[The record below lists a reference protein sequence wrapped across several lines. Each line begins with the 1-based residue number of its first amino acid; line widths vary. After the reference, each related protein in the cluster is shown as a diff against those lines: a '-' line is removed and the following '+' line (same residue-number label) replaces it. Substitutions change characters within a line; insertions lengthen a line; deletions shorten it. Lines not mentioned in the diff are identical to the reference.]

1 MSALGQKQTYA
12 VHQLMSAL
20 PPIATAKADIGKPS
34 CLLYPRKQTCAVQLG
49 KSALGQKRTCAA
61 QKQMSALPLKAD
73 IVDRLEKSASCH
85 EQNWASDMNGGRTF
99 SPQHFCRGKIDDLL
113 ELSILGRE
121 SGRTLR
127 PWLITACK
135 KIQLLFAFPRL
146 ILIFCWATPC
156 GVSACSSNTLR
167 RRSDCATG
175 PFDRPSWYL
184 AALARVPAI
193 SWHGGMRMRGVLASL
208 CRNAVVRLFRITV
221 CAIMSSRRAAAR
233 ASWKRP
239 TAAPRTPARRP

>member
-113 ELSILGRE
+113 EYRFLEENRE
-121 SGRTLR
+121 EDAASMADNSLQKNS
-127 PWLITACK
+127 TA
-135 KIQLLFAFPRL
+135 FRL
-146 ILIFCWATPC
+146 P
-156 GVSACSSNTLR
+156 
-167 RRSDCATG
+167 
-175 PFDRPSWYL
+175 
-184 AALARVPAI
+184 AL
-193 SWHGGMRMRGVLASL
+193 
-208 CRNAVVRLFRITV
+208 
-221 CAIMSSRRAAAR
+221 
-233 ASWKRP
+233 
-239 TAAPRTPARRP
+239 

>member
-1 MSALGQKQTYA
+1 GIARCEVEPELDWSGALRC
-12 VHQLMSAL
+12 VHLKSSRNPAANRNRAARAL
-20 PPIATAKADIGKPS
+20 RCIVRSPLSSVYCERLTPLWVRSGPHKTFNLCP
-34 CLLYPRKQTCAVQLG
+34 LYPQSGHVQRK
-49 KSALGQKRTCAA
+49 KSCPLWANSGHMHRKSRCPLY
-61 QKQMSALPLKAD
+61 PLKAD
-73 IVDRLEKSASCH
+73 IVDRIEKSASCH
-85 EQNWASDMNGGRTF
+85 EQTFTVWASDKTGGRTF

-193 SWHGGMRMRGVLASL
+193 SWHGG
-208 CRNAVVRLFRITV
+208 
-221 CAIMSSRRAAAR
+221 
-233 ASWKRP
+233 
-239 TAAPRTPARRP
+239 